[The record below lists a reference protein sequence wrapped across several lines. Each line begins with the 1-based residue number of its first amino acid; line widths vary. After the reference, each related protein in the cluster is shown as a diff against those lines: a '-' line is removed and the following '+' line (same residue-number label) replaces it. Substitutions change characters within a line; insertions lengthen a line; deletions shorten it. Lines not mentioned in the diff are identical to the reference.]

1 MLCNFQETK
10 QVLDQVTTIV
20 WENLYCTRGKFP
32 ANRLITMYQPPGYHR
47 RQAVRLAQL
56 SQDQEIGMLKT
67 FGKMKKIVPR
77 TRLEL
82 AHPLTGASPSSWC
95 VYQFHHLGG
104 IIVQCSSS
112 VFGVQFSSKHR
123 TKNTE
128 HFYVPRTGL
137 EPAQP
142 CGH

>member
-10 QVLDQVTTIV
+10 QVLDQVTTII
-20 WENLYCTRGKFP
+20 WENLQCTRGIFP
-32 ANRLITMYQPPGYHR
+32 ANKLIAMCQPPGYHR
-47 RQAVRLAQL
+47 RQAVRLDQL
-56 SQDQEIGMLKT
+56 SQDQEIEMLKT

-104 IIVQCSSS
+104 IIVQCSGLIL
-112 VFGVQFSSKHR
+112 VP
-123 TKNTE
+123 NTE
-128 HFYVPRTGL
+128 QKTRSISMCPEQDSNLHNLAVTSP
-137 EPAQP
+137 
-142 CGH
+142 